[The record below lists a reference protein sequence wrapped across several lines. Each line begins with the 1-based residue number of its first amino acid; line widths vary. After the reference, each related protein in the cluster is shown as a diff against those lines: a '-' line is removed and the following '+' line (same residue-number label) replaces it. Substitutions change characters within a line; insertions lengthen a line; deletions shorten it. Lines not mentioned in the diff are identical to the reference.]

1 MLPTKLANSRDNG
14 GDSTPDEDQGLIRC
28 ICDIDDDD
36 GFTIQCENCLVW
48 QHAVCVNIDQDNV
61 PEEYLCEKCNPR
73 KLDVKRAID
82 YQKRRMEN
90 EYKQSKDTRKRQRY
104 APAKGKRA
112 EDGERRKRVSDSR
125 PRTKPAKSGTGRESL
140 SPTGMRTV
148 DRQRDGVVPHDSN
161 YTTID
166 RIILGADV
174 QVLFQSVLSQL
185 ADQRNAVSSAAAFAS
200 TSAPSALAVDA
211 VSATERGVN
220 TPNGRTIS
228 HNTTNG
234 DMRTPPPTDRTGD
247 TSLPLMISI
256 NSEEL
261 NASAPLYRGLAGVDR
276 GQTGLFARCQIKH
289 NCYICEYK
297 GHVILKAAYKED
309 PKNYYE
315 LLRTTRPYSQ
325 FHQEVDLCVDARRH
339 GSEARFIRRSCAANV
354 VLKSMCVVGSDDA
367 LIHLGLFAA
376 RDIGADEELTIGWEW
391 DDGELPAVASMTPSD
406 AEDYLARP
414 EGRRMSKVWRQV
426 FGGMACACPDAEC
439 DVRRLF
445 AMLGVE
451 ESVARV
457 ESAGVL
463 KRRASRPTKISAG
476 TFDDGEMNGSPPPG
490 RSPSG
495 SGSLRGTHSRRGSG
509 IGLQDS
515 PASPL
520 AVRGANSSDAVNN
533 SRDALSLN
541 TGQSLVN
548 ASTSRQSSADSV
560 RAAAQ
565 QRQPDDDHS
574 YQQSTNG
581 QGGPRSRKRK
591 PSAHLDGLGN
601 GKSAT
606 ISAPGSD
613 CESTGSKKQRSVSS
627 SSASRRGL
635 CSDLPQK
642 KLWINLYLEHAE
654 DHEYDIAGA
663 ATAEVADPVASAVPA
678 DTETGTKKAQIDKAE
693 VKVVVETKPA
703 SEEKSQS
710 PKPSME
716 VDQAIVKSAPT
727 DANAPTPSPSMS
739 PTLASSAVMPDS
751 SGTLAKLAVKDAPRQ
766 DLSPSQETQP
776 EPTQKAESKPEPE
789 VETELELKHEAAVT
803 SPTKLPTTEIPAKK
817 QRLSLAEYNK
827 RRRGHTSVSGAKDSE
842 GKPAAADLPS
852 PQQKPEASIDVKLP
866 ESETST
872 KVAADTIRQ
881 LTPAPEQNGTQLP
894 LLVSPTPMTAKSV
907 DPFGR
912 RSMIS
917 PPPPPPM
924 AHMGVDDRPNGSSA
938 TGGRDHSYRFEREAA
953 AYGPL
958 HRARD
963 RGRDS
968 SGEREGGD
976 VARRRDFRVR
986 SQSRERGGRDR
997 RYNSISGNHGHQVPT
1012 PARSATEWRTG
1023 GYAAGVG
1030 GMRALSMSPVQHPPP
1045 GSSGSAPGPSFAAD
1059 DGGPHRSTAR
1069 RTGSRGDS
1077 PSQR

>member
-1 MLPTKLANSRDNG
+1 
-14 GDSTPDEDQGLIRC
+14 
-28 ICDIDDDD
+28 
-36 GFTIQCENCLVW
+36 
-48 QHAVCVNIDQDNV
+48 
-61 PEEYLCEKCNPR
+61 
-73 KLDVKRAID
+73 
-82 YQKRRMEN
+82 
-90 EYKQSKDTRKRQRY
+90 
-104 APAKGKRA
+104 
-112 EDGERRKRVSDSR
+112 
-125 PRTKPAKSGTGRESL
+125 
-140 SPTGMRTV
+140 
-148 DRQRDGVVPHDSN
+148 
-161 YTTID
+161 
-166 RIILGADV
+166 
-174 QVLFQSVLSQL
+174 
-185 ADQRNAVSSAAAFAS
+185 
-200 TSAPSALAVDA
+200 
-211 VSATERGVN
+211 
-220 TPNGRTIS
+220 
-228 HNTTNG
+228 
-234 DMRTPPPTDRTGD
+234 
-247 TSLPLMISI
+247 
-256 NSEEL
+256 
-261 NASAPLYRGLAGVDR
+261 
-276 GQTGLFARCQIKH
+276 
-289 NCYICEYK
+289 
-297 GHVILKAAYKED
+297 
-309 PKNYYE
+309 
-315 LLRTTRPYSQ
+315 
-325 FHQEVDLCVDARRH
+325 
-339 GSEARFIRRSCAANV
+339 
-354 VLKSMCVVGSDDA
+354 
-367 LIHLGLFAA
+367 
-376 RDIGADEELTIGWEW
+376 ELTIGWEW
-391 DDGELPAVASMTPSD
+391 DDGELPAVASMTPID

-520 AVRGANSSDAVNN
+520 AVRGANTSDAVNN

-565 QRQPDDDHS
+565 QRQPDDDDSH
-574 YQQSTNG
+574 QQSTNG

-654 DHEYDIAGA
+654 DHEYDITGA

-766 DLSPSQETQP
+766 GLSPSQETQP

-789 VETELELKHEAAVT
+789 VETELELKNEAAVT

-852 PQQKPEASIDVKLP
+852 PQQKPETSIDVKLP
-866 ESETST
+866 ESETSS

-894 LLVSPTPMTAKSV
+894 LLVSPTPMTAKPV

-997 RYNSISGNHGHQVPT
+997 RYNSISGNHGHQAPT